1 MVNGKVYSW
10 EDITINVPGLE
21 EIAITEI
28 SYDFEQE
35 AELIYRSGGA
45 PCGYGTGNKKNTV
58 KVVMGREDYNVLLA
72 WCKRKGKTLSRLLL
86 DKITVSYANED
97 QDTVTDVL
105 NKVILNKHSFSAKQ
119 GDKENKVSL
128 DGFACRGGKLNG
140 VNF

>member
-45 PCGYGTGNKKNTV
+45 PCGYGTGNKKT
-58 KVVMGREDYNVLLA
+58 
-72 WCKRKGKTLSRLLL
+72 
-86 DKITVSYANED
+86 
-97 QDTVTDVL
+97 Q
-105 NKVILNKHSFSAKQ
+105 
-119 GDKENKVSL
+119 
-128 DGFACRGGKLNG
+128 
-140 VNF
+140 

>member
-1 MVNGKVYSW
+1 MQTEGK
-10 EDITINVPGLE
+10 D
-21 EIAITEI
+21 
-28 SYDFEQE
+28 
-35 AELIYRSGGA
+35 
-45 PCGYGTGNKKNTV
+45 
-58 KVVMGREDYNVLLA
+58 
-72 WCKRKGKTLSRLLL
+72 LSRLLL